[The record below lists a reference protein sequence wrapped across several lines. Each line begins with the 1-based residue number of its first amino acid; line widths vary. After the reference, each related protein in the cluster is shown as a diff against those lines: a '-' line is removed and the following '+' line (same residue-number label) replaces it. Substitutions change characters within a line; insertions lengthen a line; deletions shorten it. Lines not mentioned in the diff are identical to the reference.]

1 MTVEEADQLCRLY
14 MDCQLS
20 VLEETELEYVL
31 MQSGLDSPLLSET
44 RALMGISRSVNL
56 QAKKKRLYVTRGW
69 RTAACV
75 AILIGCVA
83 LLENLITSKKDTITY
98 VEGTEIGIDRTK
110 DIAKSEATKNVP
122 QGSKVKIGERVEIET
137 TQAVSQPRPTTLSM
151 KHCKRKTGKVRQKTS
166 DMTAPQQEQPIIAE
180 TTTPAKEPTDGA
192 ARAERSL
199 LLLCRVATEEDRR
212 PTMPSTHIVPEHV
225 VYIINGERQ
234 VPTPDMPSINDL
246 RMRGQR
252 LTTEVR
258 RQIQEPT
265 IEF

>member
-1 MTVEEADQLCRLY
+1 MKQKTRNMTVEEAEQLCRLY

-31 MQSGLDSPLLSET
+31 MQSELDSPLLSET

-56 QAKKKRLYVTRGW
+56 QAKKKRLFVTRGW

-83 LLENLITSKKDTITY
+83 FLWNHITSKTDTIAY
-98 VEGTEIGIDRTK
+98 VEGTEISVDKTQ
-110 DIAKSEATKNVP
+110 DITISEATKKEP
-122 QGSKVKIGERVEIET
+122 QESKVKTEEMVEIET
-137 TQAVSQPRPTTLSM
+137 TQAVSQSKPSTLSM
-151 KHCKRKTGKVRQKTS
+151 KHSKRKTGEVRQKPS
-166 DMTAPQQEQPIIAE
+166 DITASLQEPSIIAE
-180 TTTPAKEPTDGA
+180 TTTPA
-192 ARAERSL
+192 
-199 LLLCRVATEEDRR
+199 TES
-212 PTMPSTHIVPEHV
+212 TMPSNHIVPEQV

-234 VPTPDMPSINDL
+234 MSTPDMPSINDL
-246 RMRGQR
+246 RLRGQR

-258 RQIQEPT
+258 RQIQEP

>member
-1 MTVEEADQLCRLY
+1 MKQNANHITLEEAEQLCRLY

-31 MQSGLDSPLLSET
+31 MLSELDSPLLRET

-56 QAKKKRLYVTRGW
+56 QAKKKRLFVTWGW
-69 RTAACV
+69 RAAACA

-83 LLENLITSKKDTITY
+83 LLRNHITTETDAIANKEG
-98 VEGTEIGIDRTK
+98 VELSVKTTNDIDK
-110 DIAKSEATKNVP
+110 IEIAKKEP
-122 QGSKVKIGERVEIET
+122 QESKEETEKRVEIEA
-137 TQAVSQPRPTTLSM
+137 TQAETQSRPSTLSM
-151 KHCKRKTGKVRQKTS
+151 KHGKRKTGTMRQKTS
-166 DMTAPQQEQPIIAE
+166 DMTTAQKELPIIAE
-180 TTTPAKEPTDGA
+180 TTTPA
-192 ARAERSL
+192 
-199 LLLCRVATEEDRR
+199 TEQ
-212 PTMPSTHIVPEHV
+212 STHIAPEHV

-234 VPTPDMPSINDL
+234 MPDADMPSINDL

-258 RQIQEPT
+258 QHLQEP